1 MRAIVLPLSITALF
15 LLACSGAATD
25 TAEDGATDAEEQED
39 GDGEEEDEEDEEA
52 EEASAEERLQG
63 SWALMPG
70 DDALRRYKIMR
81 AACSG
86 NKKVLGKLGDL
97 TDSEKRTFEYY
108 EEQPKETKEGLLE
121 LIQNMQDTRYTF
133 NEGKV
138 VWSIGDNEILE
149 KDYTI
154 ESEDPLH
161 VKLEYGST
169 SQHWFIDWTDDDAA
183 KVDVQYEG
191 SDVKMEHNLKR
202 K

>member
-1 MRAIVLPLSITALF
+1 MRAIVLPLTITAMF

-25 TAEDGATDAEEQED
+25 SAEDGATDAEEQED
-39 GDGEEEDEEDEEA
+39 GEEEEEEEEE
-52 EEASAEERLQG
+52 EEASAEDKLQG

-81 AACSG
+81 AACSD
-86 NKKVLGKLGDL
+86 NKKALKKLGKLD
-97 TDSEKRTFEYY
+97 DSEKRTFDYY

-121 LIQNMQDTRYTF
+121 LIQNMKDTRYTF
-133 NEGKV
+133 SEGKV
-138 VWSIGDNEILE
+138 MWSIGDNDILE
-149 KDYTI
+149 KDYVI

-161 VKLEYGST
+161 VTLDSGNT
-169 SQHWFIDWTDDDAA
+169 VQHWFIEWKNDDAA
-183 KVDVQYEG
+183 TVDVQYDG